1 MQPIGTPVGE
11 GIVYIDQFLPAEHC
25 RQILEELEVAS
36 WEPSLTYERQK
47 DGKYRDVISPRR
59 LGRSALPDSFSKNL
73 IAILKGI
80 EKRLQKLFG
89 VDPACLE
96 TWQAADYRRNG
107 KFEYH
112 LDAGYWDEDDAG
124 DRILTFLLYLNT
136 PAKGGGTHFRVLDK
150 YVSAKA
156 GRLLVWE
163 NLLANGDCNRRM
175 IHSGTPVLKGRKTTL
190 VNWQRQNAY
199 RNPK

>member
-11 GIVYIDQFLPAEHC
+11 GIVYMDEFLPVEHC
-25 RQILEELEVAS
+25 RRILEELEVAS

-47 DGKYRDVISPRR
+47 DGKYRDVISPLR
-59 LGRSALPDSFSKNL
+59 LGRNAHPDSFSKNL
-73 IAILKGI
+73 I
-80 EKRLQKLFG
+80 
-89 VDPACLE
+89 ACLE

-150 YVSAKA
+150 YVSARA

-163 NLLANGDCNRRM
+163 NLLPNGACNRRM
-175 IHSGTPVLKGRKTTL
+175 VHSGTPVLKGRKTTL
-190 VNWQRQNAY
+190 VNWQRQYAY